1 MLYYQNLRA
10 SWAAAIIALASGCGS
25 SRPAAARLE
34 LEPGEP
40 SQPGELSTAERTAI
54 LEAFSGLTAGAAA
67 RSVPGPARQPRW
79 RDVPLA
85 AAAACDEV
93 EAAAFDTQEPQ
104 PGHRMVLV
112 LRTVEGHP
120 GAMSITRDA
129 TGAITAEAWFGRFPE
144 EERHRTRAQ
153 ALVQAFF
160 RHLEGYGRKRGAP
173 RRRGPR
179 PPPASS

>member
-1 MLYYQNLRA
+1 MPAYQKLRA
-10 SWAAAIIALASGCGS
+10 SWASAIIAVASGCS
-25 SRPAAARLE
+25 PTRPAADRLE

-40 SQPGELSTAERTAI
+40 SQPGELGSAERAAL
-54 LEAFSGLTAGAAA
+54 LEAFSGLTAGAAGQN
-67 RSVPGPARQPRW
+67 VPGPASRPRW
-79 RDVPLA
+79 SDVPLA

-93 EAAAFDTQEPQ
+93 EAAIFDTQEPQ
-104 PGHRMVLV
+104 PGHLMVLV

-144 EERHRTRAQ
+144 EQRHRVRAQ
-153 ALVQAFF
+153 ALVEGFL